1 MYSEVNISRVDIVL
15 SSAELFLTIIALL
28 RFTLE
33 ERILFVSP
41 LSVCCVNSGCWF
53 EHRLELATTRLDS
66 STAELNPER
75 TDVDMQ
81 ITNFFLLVCFFT
93 VYRE

>member
-1 MYSEVNISRVDIVL
+1 MVNISRADIVL

-41 LSVCCVNSGCWF
+41 LSVCCVISGCWF
-53 EHRLELATTRLDS
+53 EHLS
-66 STAELNPER
+66 
-75 TDVDMQ
+75 
-81 ITNFFLLVCFFT
+81 
-93 VYRE
+93 